1 MDTSDGVRSNDRG
14 GSREAGVLWT
24 PLTKSEATTEAVAE
38 KSNLRP
44 CVQTRFCNKKWH
56 LLRYQ
61 FYCKKRSARRGSN
74 PRPPPWQGGA
84 PPLSHSRIAWCVC
97 HTQDIYYYIEL
108 CLSTTF
114 FKKHHFFNLTLHL
127 NIFNHLLFNYFPK
140 TIFSC
145 AMSYYS
151 SMLFKF
157 CKNTLCLSLCNIN
170 RQCQLFC

>member
-1 MDTSDGVRSNDRG
+1 MSKKYGTGCGCPVDTSDEVRSNDRG
-14 GSREAGVLWT
+14 GSREIEPSTLNSA
-24 PLTKSEATTEAVAE
+24 
-38 KSNLRP
+38 
-44 CVQTRFCNKKWH
+44 RFCNKKGH

-61 FYCKKRSARRGSN
+61 FYCKKISARRGSN

-151 SMLFKF
+151 SLLFKF

>member
-1 MDTSDGVRSNDRG
+1 MHLLGCPFCAKKRETGCGYPVDTSAKQKQRP
-14 GSREAGVLWT
+14 SRQ
-24 PLTKSEATTEAVAE
+24 AVWYA
-38 KSNLRP
+38 SGILSTQWRN
-44 CVQTRFCNKKWH
+44 TD
-56 LLRYQ
+56 
-61 FYCKKRSARRGSN
+61 RSARRGSN

-151 SMLFKF
+151 SLLFKF